1 MHRGAWRGCTRAGH
15 DVQLP
20 SELER
25 KRSDP
30 PHDGHSAISSAT
42 AWCGR
47 MTRKNSLWFFPSF
60 ESLASMPSG
69 CHVAGQRGHQFR
81 PELCREKVHSPELSD
96 QQRESDLALGW

>member
-1 MHRGAWRGCTRAGH
+1 
-15 DVQLP
+15 
-20 SELER
+20 
-25 KRSDP
+25 
-30 PHDGHSAISSAT
+30 
-42 AWCGR
+42 
-47 MTRKNSLWFFPSF
+47 MTRKNSLWFLPSF